1 MRACNDYFVIDDRIT
16 ALDFLSHTKCSK
28 RQFSDLMS
36 TVNTK
41 LSPVGLNI
49 DESSVEDPGKNC
61 LLNICF
67 MLDDIADI
75 QK

>member
-1 MRACNDYFVIDDRIT
+1 
-16 ALDFLSHTKCSK
+16 
-28 RQFSDLMS
+28 MS